1 MYECSEQSRPD
12 LNKIEFPI
20 LSSMNTD
27 TAAKPRSKSKKGFFN
42 SLNSDLAIDLGTANT
57 LIYQRDQGI
66 VLNEPSIVALNP
78 AGKIIAVGQEAQ
90 MMHEKTH
97 KNIKTVRPL
106 KGGVIADFDIAEKMM
121 REMIRKVMKKRWFSS
136 VKKMLVTV
144 PNGIT
149 AVERM
154 AVRDSAE
161 NAGAKEVFLI
171 EETIAAAVGMGL
183 NVNEPMGNMVVDI
196 GGGTTEIAIIS
207 LSGIVHAQSVRVGG
221 EKMNEEIVNFIRRK
235 HNLLIGERT
244 AEKIKHQIGSAI
256 RGDSDEE
263 MITKGRNLVSGVPK
277 TLIVTSEDVR
287 EAIHESVHTCLDAIT
302 KSLENTPPELGAD
315 ILDRGIMLTGGGAL
329 LKNLDRMI
337 SEAIDLPVHV
347 AEDPLTTV
355 VRGTGIILEE
365 EEKYHHSLS

>member
-1 MYECSEQSRPD
+1 
-12 LNKIEFPI
+12 
-20 LSSMNTD
+20 MNTE
-27 TAAKPRSKSKKGFFN
+27 TATKTTDKPRSKAKKGLFN
-42 SLNSDLAIDLGTANT
+42 SLNSNLAIDLGTANT
-57 LIYQRDQGI
+57 LIYLSDKGV
-66 VLNEPSIVALNP
+66 VLNEPSIVALDP
-78 AGKIIAVGQEAQ
+78 SGKIIAVGIEAQ
-90 MMHEKTH
+90 QMHEKTH
-97 KNIKTVRPL
+97 KNITTVRPL

-121 REMIRKVMKKRWFSS
+121 REMIRKVMKKRWFAS

-183 NVNEPMGNMVVDI
+183 NVNEPMGNMIVDI

-207 LSGIVHAQSVRVGG
+207 LSGIVHAQSVRIGG

-244 AEKIKHQIGSAI
+244 AEKIKHEIGSAI
-256 RGDSDEE
+256 SGGEEKE

-277 TLIVTSEDVR
+277 TLTVTSEDVR
-287 EAIHESVHTCLDAIT
+287 EAIHESVNACLDAVT

-329 LKNLDRMI
+329 LKDLDRMI
-337 SEAIDLPVHV
+337 SEAIELPVHV

-355 VRGTGIILEE
+355 VRGTGIILENHE
-365 EEKYHHSLS
+365 EYQNSLF